1 MVYKI
6 CQIKNIILQVK
17 YINKVCTRVYDCI
30 CSKRNDNLR
39 KQTKR
44 LVYTRFELC
53 IKLKMGILRKYLIN
67 INLFINLMENR
78 SHFQRIYNTAAKV
91 NV

>member
-1 MVYKI
+1 MTVFVVNEI
-6 CQIKNIILQVK
+6 TISE
-17 YINKVCTRVYDCI
+17 NK
-30 CSKRNDNLR
+30 
-39 KQTKR
+39 TKR

-53 IKLKMGILRKYLIN
+53 IKLKMGIHVLRKYLIN
-67 INLFINLMENR
+67 INLFIKLMENR

>member
-1 MVYKI
+1 MTVFVVNEI
-6 CQIKNIILQVK
+6 TISE
-17 YINKVCTRVYDCI
+17 NK
-30 CSKRNDNLR
+30 
-39 KQTKR
+39 TKS
-44 LVYTRFELC
+44 LDYTRFELC
-53 IKLKMGILRKYLIN
+53 MKLKMGILKKYL

>member
-1 MVYKI
+1 MSNQEYHFASQIYK
-6 CQIKNIILQVK
+6 LK
-17 YINKVCTRVYDCI
+17 YVQECMTVFVVNEITISENK
-30 CSKRNDNLR
+30 
-39 KQTKR
+39 TKR
-44 LVYTRFELC
+44 LDYTRFELC
-53 IKLKMGILRKYLIN
+53 IKLKMGIHVLRKYLIN

>member
-1 MVYKI
+1 MTVFV
-6 CQIKNIILQVK
+6 VK
-17 YINKVCTRVYDCI
+17 EITISENK
-30 CSKRNDNLR
+30 
-39 KQTKR
+39 TKR
-44 LVYTRFELC
+44 LDYTRFELR

>member
-1 MVYKI
+1 MTVFVVNEI
-6 CQIKNIILQVK
+6 TISE
-17 YINKVCTRVYDCI
+17 NK
-30 CSKRNDNLR
+30 
-39 KQTKR
+39 TKR

-53 IKLKMGILRKYLIN
+53 IKLKMGIHVLRKYLIN

>member
-1 MVYKI
+1 MTVFVGNEI
-6 CQIKNIILQVK
+6 TISE
-17 YINKVCTRVYDCI
+17 NK
-30 CSKRNDNLR
+30 
-39 KQTKR
+39 TKR
-44 LVYTRFELC
+44 LDYTRFELC

>member
-1 MVYKI
+1 MTVFVVNEI
-6 CQIKNIILQVK
+6 TISE
-17 YINKVCTRVYDCI
+17 NK
-30 CSKRNDNLR
+30 
-39 KQTKR
+39 TKR
-44 LVYTRFELC
+44 LDYTRFELC

-67 INLFINLMENR
+67 INLFINLMESR

>member
-1 MVYKI
+1 MTVFVVNEI
-6 CQIKNIILQVK
+6 TISE
-17 YINKVCTRVYDCI
+17 NK
-30 CSKRNDNLR
+30 SKRLD
-39 KQTKR
+39 
-44 LVYTRFELC
+44 YTRFELS